1 MYTSIYAELEYI
13 LRLVLA
19 AICGAVIGLERE
31 KRQKSA
37 GLRTHIMV
45 AVASSLM
52 MLVSKY
58 GFFDVIGID
67 GLDADVSRIAAGVV
81 SAIGFIGGGVIFIKR
96 DNLVGLT
103 TAAGLWATV
112 GVGIAI
118 GAGMYV
124 IGIFTTV
131 FMIAIQV
138 MMHWKRF
145 KTVSS
150 IAGNLTVNITKNNL
164 SLDELREK
172 LDDIGIY
179 LRNTAVSRNQDGE
192 LILKAS
198 IVFAKKD
205 SLSDIVEQMKR
216 NELIDI
222 IDVYALN

>member
-118 GAGMYV
+118 GAGMYA

-131 FMIAIQV
+131 FMIVIQV

-179 LRNTAVSRNQDGE
+179 LRNTAVSRNQDGD

-205 SLSDIVEQMKR
+205 SLADIVEQMKS

>member
-81 SAIGFIGGGVIFIKR
+81 SAIDFIGGGVIFIKR

-118 GAGMYV
+118 GAGMYA
-124 IGIFTTV
+124 IGVFTTV

-179 LRNTAVSRNQDGE
+179 LRNTAVSRNQDGD

-205 SLSDIVEQMKR
+205 SLADIVEQMKR

>member
-118 GAGMYV
+118 GAGMYA
-124 IGIFTTV
+124 IGVFTTV

-179 LRNTAVSRNQDGE
+179 LRNTAVSRNQDGD

-205 SLSDIVEQMKR
+205 SLADIVEQMKR

>member
-1 MYTSIYAELEYI
+1 
-13 LRLVLA
+13 
-19 AICGAVIGLERE
+19 
-31 KRQKSA
+31 
-37 GLRTHIMV
+37 
-45 AVASSLM
+45 

-118 GAGMYV
+118 GAGMYA
-124 IGIFTTV
+124 IGVFTTV

-179 LRNTAVSRNQDGE
+179 LRNTAVSRNQDGD

-205 SLSDIVEQMKR
+205 SLADIVEQMKS

>member
-118 GAGMYV
+118 GAGMYA

-179 LRNTAVSRNQDGE
+179 LRNTAVSRNQDGD